1 MTTNTIHIFEYQGDR
16 LKTYYNTNKR
26 IEFKSIQEEI
36 DTLPVKLDLC
46 HQSISIINDNWS
58 LTLKT
63 RQQATKEYLDNH
75 MNIAS
80 EFGKITQYS
89 KYSLSTDKPL
99 IMFVHGVPQ
108 EHEENK
114 EDEIKYLR
122 EIHGIR
128 VLERRVFANSRSSTI
143 KVEVSNNERVYRLL
157 TGSIDFNSTV
167 CTGSPLL
174 KHPELCVNCLEY
186 GHLLTECKNDSIE
199 QEGPRIYV
207 LSKYTNT
214 TMYTLH

>member
-1 MTTNTIHIFEYQGDR
+1 
-16 LKTYYNTNKR
+16 
-26 IEFKSIQEEI
+26 
-36 DTLPVKLDLC
+36 
-46 HQSISIINDNWS
+46 
-58 LTLKT
+58 
-63 RQQATKEYLDNH
+63 

-214 TMYTLH
+214 TMYTLQKRKPERPRAPNY